1 MSSENDIMILAS
13 TEEEYYCAML
23 AKIYFYEEV
32 YGYIWD
38 FPEEDQNR
46 LEEIYQ
52 KILKDWRAEND
63 S

>member
-1 MSSENDIMILAS
+1 MSSENDIMIRAS
-13 TEEEYYCAML
+13 TDEEYYCACL
-23 AKIYFYEEV
+23 AKIYFYEEA

-52 KILKDWRAEND
+52 KMLKGWRGEND
-63 S
+63 A